1 MLQYGATFYE
11 RLTYVRLVA
20 LSTPWLVRD
29 EHLITR
35 NYAATRSNITH
46 SKFVIDTRRGVRDCN
61 STNKICNNALSTILT
76 IFN

>member
-1 MLQYGATFYE
+1 MGPHFYE
-11 RLTYVRLVA
+11 RLTSVGLVA
-20 LSTPWLVRD
+20 HSTPWLVRD

-35 NYAATRSNITH
+35 SYAATHSIITH
-46 SKFVIDTRRGVRDCN
+46 SKFVLDTRWRVRDCN